1 MNDTASAVV
10 TRAVDARGWELVIV
24 MCAVVVLA
32 LTSLGGALAVGVALG
47 RASAR
52 RARRRR
58 GDDLASVV
66 RRLADETAE
75 GSVLANGATLR
86 RVIGHLPKW
95 IKYSDCDRVP
105 WLNKAARQ
113 MWPMLDK
120 AIAKSVIE
128 ALEPTLND
136 LARTSGLSLNFKKF
150 TCGVEPPILASV
162 KVSTESEG
170 EVILDIEFKWAAKD
184 DSIVLDVSTLGI
196 KLPIEMSNVEAY
208 GTLRLVFGPLVPWWP
223 SFSALKIAFVDKP
236 AIDFSLKLIGGD
248 ITAVPIVANMLRDL
262 IKNQLVDLMVWPAR
276 LWCAV
281 SEWQPDDVASS
292 SGLLR
297 ITIHSATNLPAKPLG
312 MPAKPAV
319 QLSLTHKTDVRR
331 QTSIKRGAD
340 PVWEETFEFTVADI
354 HSAKLRIN
362 VVDTRVTTSS
372 VIGATLRA
380 PGAMMM
386 NRSNARVMSSKFEG
400 EMSTVN
406 KPSIAAAVCDVSM
419 CHDSPGQSIPLQV
432 ALSKEGNKLS
442 ALNLAAAPLVLGASL
457 AKRAVSMGQGPSSPR
472 GEQGQGF
479 NAPEGPMMHISV
491 SYHPFKKKDQT
502 QAELGPSHATTASDE
517 PKKAQ
522 MMEQFSGVLY
532 VRLLR
537 GENLAG
543 VGDAPDPFVKMR
555 MNRQKR
561 KSSTKIATRQP
572 VWEEEFEFIIG
583 KEELENSSNI
593 ILEVWDRDAFGVKTS
608 LGHLELDTRAVLS
621 RCTLMGT
628 PVEEEFELTNTPSGA
643 LTFEFEFLSI
653 LLHPEVKEE
662 VASEADQLLARK
674 KSLEKKPNLF
684 NRMFHRHRRTGSSG
698 KSSIKEEDT
707 MYGTPISKQ
716 TRSITVPHYDEGRDS
731 PLLITPRSPKREG
744 RGRSRFATEV
754 VQDPPAP
761 PAPLPEVSAAVNKK
775 PGAMRSFGKKMRSLA
790 RSTGRALS
798 ISKPDVGGNRPV
810 KEAKHELLSPRRQPT
825 RAAEIVPGLGW
836 RQRGIT
842 ELRTEKT
849 VDAFETPRKPIHARS
864 ISVPEVFMT
873 PNTFEL
879 SPEAVP
885 KNETHAVEA
894 TDFST
899 PVDVAVPETAVDR

>member
-1 MNDTASAVV
+1 MMNDTALALASVALDE
-10 TRAVDARGWELVIV
+10 RLVIV
-24 MCAVVVLA
+24 LALTFVLA

-196 KLPIEMSNVEAY
+196 KLPIEMSSVEAY
-208 GTLRLVFGPLVPWWP
+208 GTVRLVFGPLVPWWP

-236 AIDFSLKLIGGD
+236 VIDFSLKLIGGD

-281 SEWQPDDVASS
+281 SDWQPDEVASN
-292 SGLLR
+292 SGVLR

-319 QLSLTHKTDVRR
+319 ELSLTQKSDVRR
-331 QTSIKRGAD
+331 QTSIKRGTD

-386 NRSNARVMSSKFEG
+386 NRTNARVMSSKFEG
-400 EMSTVN
+400 EMSTAN

-419 CHDSPGQSIPLQV
+419 CHDNPGQSMPLQV

-442 ALNLAAAPLVLGASL
+442 ALSLAAAPLMLGANL
-457 AKRAVSMGQGPSSPR
+457 AKRAVSTMGQGPSSPR
-472 GEQGQGF
+472 GEQGHGF
-479 NAPEGPMMHISV
+479 NAPEGPMIHMSV
-491 SYHPFKKKDQT
+491 SYHPFKKKEQT
-502 QAELGPSHATTASDE
+502 QAEPGPSRSTTASVE
-517 PKKAQ
+517 PNSAQ

-537 GENLAG
+537 GESLAG

-583 KEELENSSNI
+583 KEELEKSSNI

-628 PVEEEFELTNTPSGA
+628 PVEEVFELTNTPSGS

-662 VASEADQLLARK
+662 VAAEADEILSRK
-674 KSLEKKPNLF
+674 KSLEKKSSLF
-684 NRMFHRHRRTGSSG
+684 NRMFSRHRRTGSLG
-698 KSSIKEEDT
+698 KASVKEDDVT
-707 MYGTPISKQ
+707 YGTPISKEP
-716 TRSITVPHYDEGRDS
+716 RSVTVPHYEEGRDS

-744 RGRSRFATEV
+744 RGRSRFAIDV

-761 PAPLPEVSAAVNKK
+761 PVPLPETSAAVKK
-775 PGAMRSFGKKMRSLA
+775 QPGTMRSFGKKMRSVA
-790 RSTGRALS
+790 RNAGRALS

-810 KEAKHELLSPRRQPT
+810 KEMKQELLSPRRHPT
-825 RAAEIVPGLGW
+825 RAAEVVPGLGW

-842 ELRTEKT
+842 ELHTEKT
-849 VDAFETPRKPIHARS
+849 VDAFETPRRPIHTRS
-864 ISVPEVFMT
+864 ISVPEIFAT
-873 PNTFEL
+873 PISFEL
-879 SPEAVP
+879 SPEVAAM
-885 KNETHAVEA
+885 NETQADDSM
-894 TDFST
+894 DFST
-899 PVDVAVPETAVDR
+899 PVDVAVPETMVDR